1 QNKKNINKKILLMN
15 KTLLLLVLLGL
26 TTFVLAD
33 VVIDTSVYEKA
44 TKCHESCFCEQ
55 TDTKCA
61 ECNICTSCRH
71 PTAHIIENSYCV
83 CDTPR
88 YVQGRTKEGQWT
100 CEKVVD
106 PVPVRNCE
114 WQLFNQ
120 IFNMVIV
127 SNCYISTNENNQNT
141 VVDVLSYN
149 WQRLSLQLDPECQNE
164 LNTTLLWSPSCGD
177 DKSYVPLDSKY
188 FKHEQGTTTTVFEA
202 SLMDIYSLSSNQ
214 PQVGE
219 RSIFQV
225 ICLAVQLSN
234 AYVPIR
240 LHKFQLR
247 IFTNRDQVEVFH
259 LDVSKQIT
267 DGCDKGQQCIVVANL
282 DTRGDICTSE
292 ACTGFLPEGS
302 VPKYIVGDYLYV
314 RIQFLDNTY
323 TNYLQ
328 VQTVKFTDDR
338 GVYSYNKNTQWWQIN
353 QQKGLVDVK
362 VLLWQPQVNCK
373 VEVTLKI
380 TLQPDSRLRAL
391 SAESTTGKVTKQNF
405 QIEVAQSS
413 TKNAQLENNSSFSAK
428 LFCGLILAALALL
441 F

>member
-1 QNKKNINKKILLMN
+1 MN

-88 YVQGRTKEGQWT
+88 YVQGRTKEDNGLVKKLQT
-100 CEKVVD
+100 LY
-106 PVPVRNCE
+106 
-114 WQLFNQ
+114 LF
-120 IFNMVIV
+120 VIV
-127 SNCYISTNENNQNT
+127 MAII
-141 VVDVLSYN
+141 
-149 WQRLSLQLDPECQNE
+149 QLDFQY
-164 LNTTLLWSPSCGD
+164 G
-177 DKSYVPLDSKY
+177 Y
-188 FKHEQGTTTTVFEA
+188 F
-202 SLMDIYSLSSNQ
+202 
-214 PQVGE
+214 
-219 RSIFQV
+219 
-225 ICLAVQLSN
+225 
-234 AYVPIR
+234 
-240 LHKFQLR
+240 
-247 IFTNRDQVEVFH
+247 
-259 LDVSKQIT
+259 
-267 DGCDKGQQCIVVANL
+267 
-282 DTRGDICTSE
+282 
-292 ACTGFLPEGS
+292 
-302 VPKYIVGDYLYV
+302 
-314 RIQFLDNTY
+314 
-323 TNYLQ
+323 
-328 VQTVKFTDDR
+328 QTVKFTDDR